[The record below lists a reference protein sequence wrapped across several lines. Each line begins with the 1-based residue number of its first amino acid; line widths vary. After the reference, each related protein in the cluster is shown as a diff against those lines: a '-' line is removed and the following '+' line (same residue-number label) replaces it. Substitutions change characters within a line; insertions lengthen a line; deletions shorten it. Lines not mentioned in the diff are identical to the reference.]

1 MYRGKDAKGSGHSTQ
16 QNNMIRLQNISKT
29 FVTDGVT
36 FSALQDVTLRVEQGA
51 FVGIIGRSGSGKST
65 LLNMMAGIDTPS
77 TGEVR
82 VDTVSIHSLK
92 QSQLDAWRGKTIG
105 LVFQFFQLIPTLTV
119 VENVMLP
126 MDLCKMIPAKVRPS
140 RALDLLDMVGIADK
154 AHKFPAVLSGGEKQR
169 VALARA
175 MANDPPVI
183 FGDEP
188 TGNLDS
194 ISAEMVFT
202 LFDDLHKLGK
212 TVVIVGVGGIGAEIG
227 RLCLAFGMRVIGVRR
242 RDLPPPHAG
251 MEIATDLA
259 DVIAEADHL
268 VLAARA

>member
-1 MYRGKDAKGSGHSTQ
+1 MFRGKDAKGSGHSTL

-29 FVTDGVT
+29 FVTDGVA
-36 FSALQDVTLRVEQGA
+36 FSALQDVTLHVEQGA

-65 LLNMMAGIDTPS
+65 LLNMMSGIDTPS

-126 MDLCKMIPAKVRPS
+126 MDLCKMIPAKARPS
-140 RALDLLDMVGIADK
+140 RALDLLDMVGLADK
-154 AHKFPAVLSGGEKQR
+154 APKFPAVLSGGEKQR

-175 MANDPPVI
+175 MANDPPLI

-212 TVVIVGVGGIGAEIG
+212 TVVIVSHDHMLQNYAQRIIE
-227 RLCLAFGMRVIGVRR
+227 
-242 RDLPPPHAG
+242 
-251 MEIATDLA
+251 LA
-259 DVIAEADHL
+259 DGHL
-268 VLAARA
+268 VGDTLTAEVETYV